1 MRPSAIL
8 VYKIELL
15 WFNTKK
21 NNSSKSIKQLLS
33 RDKSIYKPPP
43 AVMTSIVAATEL
55 IAQDA
60 SHACLLRCIRESP
73 RVAEAYANLLAAKT
87 GNPYNIPAAINLLTD
102 AISELP
108 TSATSLATTA
118 ISSPLRAD
126 RMAAAQNMLTAA
138 RQAKLTEDVVYK
150 AFLKLRACRH
160 GDEASTTTTAHEAL
174 IAAIR
179 KARIA
184 ISAVSDSLQATH
196 AANAALNAASPN
208 WALELFGSSEVEAEL
223 TAYIVAN
230 ISRSTKLVDTA
241 EEAVLKKTRTD

>member
-1 MRPSAIL
+1 
-8 VYKIELL
+8 
-15 WFNTKK
+15 
-21 NNSSKSIKQLLS
+21 
-33 RDKSIYKPPP
+33 
-43 AVMTSIVAATEL
+43 MTSIVTATE
-55 IAQDA
+55 IEAQDA
-60 SHACLLRCIRESP
+60 SHACLLRCIREFP

-108 TSATSLATTA
+108 TSGTRLATTTA
-118 ISSPLRAD
+118 TSSPLRAD

-150 AFLKLRACRH
+150 AFLELRACRH
-160 GDEASTTTTAHEAL
+160 GDEASTTAHEAL

-184 ISAVSDSLQATH
+184 ISAVSDSLQAAH

-230 ISRSTKLVDTA
+230 ISRSTKFVDTI
-241 EEAVLKKTRTD
+241 EEAVLKKTTTGTAQTNHCAHCHSK

>member
-1 MRPSAIL
+1 
-8 VYKIELL
+8 
-15 WFNTKK
+15 
-21 NNSSKSIKQLLS
+21 
-33 RDKSIYKPPP
+33 
-43 AVMTSIVAATEL
+43 MTSIVAATEL

-102 AISELP
+102 TISKLP
-108 TSATSLATTA
+108 TSGTRLATTTA
-118 ISSPLRAD
+118 TSSPLRAD

-241 EEAVLKKTRTD
+241 EEAVLKKTTTGTAQTNHCAHCHSK

>member
-1 MRPSAIL
+1 
-8 VYKIELL
+8 
-15 WFNTKK
+15 
-21 NNSSKSIKQLLS
+21 
-33 RDKSIYKPPP
+33 
-43 AVMTSIVAATEL
+43 MTSIVAATEL

-108 TSATSLATTA
+108 TSGTSPATT
-118 ISSPLRAD
+118 SPLRAD
-126 RMAAAQNMLTAA
+126 RMAAAQNMLTAT
-138 RQAKLTEDVVYK
+138 RQAKITEDAVYK
-150 AFLKLRACRH
+150 AFLELRACRH

-208 WALELFGSSEVEAEL
+208 WALELFCSSEVEAEL

-241 EEAVLKKTRTD
+241 EEAVLKKTTTGTAQTNHCAHCHSK

>member
-1 MRPSAIL
+1 
-8 VYKIELL
+8 
-15 WFNTKK
+15 
-21 NNSSKSIKQLLS
+21 
-33 RDKSIYKPPP
+33 
-43 AVMTSIVAATEL
+43 MTSIVAATEL

-160 GDEASTTTTAHEAL
+160 GDEASTTTTTAHEAL

-184 ISAVSDSLQATH
+184 ISAVSDSLQAAH

-241 EEAVLKKTRTD
+241 EEAVLKKTTAGTAQTNHCAHCHSK